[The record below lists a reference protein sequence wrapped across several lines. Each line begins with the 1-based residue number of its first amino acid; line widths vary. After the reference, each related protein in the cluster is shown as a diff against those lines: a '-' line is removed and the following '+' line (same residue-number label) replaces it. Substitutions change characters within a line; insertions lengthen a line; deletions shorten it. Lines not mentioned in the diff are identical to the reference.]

1 MLATKMLNKQKIEK
15 QKLAVFLRDLSGDLN
30 VNLKH
35 MIEDN
40 IRGKEV
46 EKKNKGKGKN
56 NRKEVIKKKD
66 IIIREQNE
74 KRRVANIKDDMDRLQ
89 YLFDNAD
96 PKNMF
101 NPLNILKT
109 DEGKRKY
116 KFMLLEYFWKNK
128 KKEMNNV
135 ILLYFELKNEN
146 IKLSDMDTK
155 HLELFKIISDT
166 LDECDYKLFMMKK
179 IGHMLPPLNNWN
191 APIRKLDDWQED
203 VISFINKKESVIVK
217 APTSAGKSF
226 IAMATGII
234 HKKILYVCPAK
245 PVAFQ
250 VGSHFTHM
258 GYKVH
263 FILDNF
269 VNYAYGPNINIF
281 IGTPKEIENNL
292 NKVGTDFDYVVFD
305 EIHNLNKSDDGDAY
319 ENIIKLVDC
328 NFLALSATIQ
338 NIDFL
343 KNIFKKINPEKKIN
357 YVEYNKRFINH
368 QRWIWKDD
376 KLIQLHPL
384 CAYKTPSDMDFDNCL
399 SFTPLDC
406 GNLWDEIEEEFED
419 EIEDDD
425 VLDHCSPDE
434 YFSEDK
440 LLTLDDCKT
449 YEVFIKNKLIEMYND
464 TKYKERIQNIFN
476 KFIVEPVQHENND
489 IINFIRTS
497 KDKDMFPMIMF
508 HKKEQS
514 CRNIFNEIYE
524 YLNKK
529 ELEEYPYHYDILEKK
544 DKLYQ
549 THRDQRESFKSSIK
563 ISSSNAQYEI
573 KDKLDSFDRKEK
585 ANYVRVITEYYN
597 SKINFLSGKEEL
609 SDDIKKKQIKN
620 LKKEMNDFIMNPDFN
635 SQDVFKKHTD
645 FIFTLSN
652 EPMSGDT
659 IRSIRR
665 EIHSTLG
672 IKIPYESPLFQMLKR
687 GIGLYIE
694 NMPDEYN
701 WILQKLL
708 SKKEIG
714 IVISDKTLC
723 MGIDLPVRTTC
734 FIGSEE
740 KFTNEDYL
748 QMSGRAGRRNLDN
761 KGNIVFFGNMD
772 YLELMKGK
780 LPSIKGS
787 SSPINDNYRSL
798 NKNYFNEKVFE
809 NMINPEREYKKI
821 TNIDIVEEKKTLW
834 FLRNYENAGMFMVN
848 IFDMEKEL
856 YSMIE
861 DSRCRH
867 FLQKIINLVHGGK
880 PPFDIIKYYN
890 MKKIDNYDDINYMK
904 EYLDVFMHI
913 HNNLSSST
921 KYLIIQRLCKS
932 LFEDFNKMIFSAII

>member
-1 MLATKMLNKQKIEK
+1 MLAANMLYKQKIEK
-15 QKLAVFLRDLSGDLN
+15 QKLSVFLRDLSSDLN

-40 IRGKEV
+40 INSKNES
-46 EKKNKGKGKN
+46 KKKKGKGKN
-56 NRKEVIKKKD
+56 NRKDVIKKKD
-66 IIIREQNE
+66 LIIKEQNE
-74 KRRVANIKDDMDRLQ
+74 KRRIANIKDDMDRMD
-89 YLFDNAD
+89 YLFSNAEN
-96 PKNMF
+96 KF
-101 NPLNILKT
+101 KPLNILKT
-109 DEGKRKY
+109 EEGKRKY
-116 KFMLLEYFWKNK
+116 KFMLLDHFWQNK

-146 IKLSDMDTK
+146 IKLSDMETK
-155 HLELFKIISDT
+155 HLELFKTISDT

-179 IGHMLPPLNNWN
+179 LGHMLPPLNNWN

-203 VISFINKKESVIVK
+203 VIDFINKKESVIVK

-250 VGSHFTHM
+250 VGAHFTHM

-292 NKVGTDFDYVVFD
+292 NKIGTHYDYVVFD
-305 EIHNLNKSDDGDAY
+305 EIHNLNKDDDGDSY
-319 ENIIKLVDC
+319 ENIIKLVNC
-328 NFLALSATIQ
+328 NFLALSATIK
-338 NIDFL
+338 NIHFL
-343 KNIFKKINPEKKIN
+343 KDVFRKVNPEKKIN

-384 CAYKTPSDMDFDNCL
+384 CAYETPNDMDFENCL

-406 GNLWDEIEEEFED
+406 GKLWEAIEEEFEEEID
-419 EIEDDD
+419 EEDL
-425 VLDHCSPDE
+425 LDHCSPDE
-434 YFSEDK
+434 YFTEDK

-449 YEVFIKNKLIEMYND
+449 YETFIKNKLLDIYND
-464 TKYKERIQNIFN
+464 KKYTERVQNIFDSFVV
-476 KFIVEPVQHENND
+476 KPVDNDEND
-489 IINFIRTS
+489 IINFIRAS
-497 KDKDMFPMIMF
+497 KSKDMFPMIMF
-508 HKKEQS
+508 HKKEKS
-514 CRNIFNEIYE
+514 CKDIFNEIYT
-524 YLNKK
+524 YLNDK
-529 ELEEYPYHYDILEKK
+529 ELEEYPYHYEILEKK
-544 DKLYQ
+544 EKVYQ
-549 THRDQRESFKSSIK
+549 TYLDQRESFKSSIK
-563 ISSSNAQYEI
+563 VTSTNAQYEI
-573 KDKLDSFDRKEK
+573 KDKLESYDRREK
-585 ANYVRVITEYYN
+585 TNYVRVITDYYN
-597 SKINFLSGKEEL
+597 SKINLIKDKE
-609 SDDIKKKQIKN
+609 DIDEDVREKQIKN
-620 LKKEMNDFIMNPDFN
+620 LEKEMNEFIMNPDFN
-635 SQDVFKKHTD
+635 SQDVFKKHKD

-659 IRSIRR
+659 IRSVRK
-665 EIHSTLG
+665 EIYSTLG

-723 MGIDLPVRTTC
+723 MGIDLPVRSTC
-734 FIGSEE
+734 FIGSEDSQ
-740 KFTNEDYL
+740 FTNEDYL

-761 KGNIVFFGNMD
+761 KGNVIFFGKMN
-772 YLELMKGK
+772 YLELMKGE
-780 LPSIKGS
+780 LPMIKGS
-787 SSPINDNYRSL
+787 ENPINDNYRSL
-798 NKNYFNEKVFE
+798 NSKYFSEKIFE
-809 NMINPEREYKKI
+809 NMINPERKYKKI
-821 TNIDIVEEKKTLW
+821 NQIENVSEKKVLW
-834 FLRNYENAGMFMVN
+834 FLRNYDNSALFMMN
-848 IFDMEKEL
+848 IFNIEKEL
-856 YSMIE
+856 YSMVEE
-861 DSRCRH
+861 DRTKH
-867 FLQKIINLVHGGK
+867 FLQKIINLIHEGN

-890 MKKIDNYDDINYMK
+890 LKKIENYEDINYMK
-904 EYLDVFMHI
+904 EYLNVFMYI

-921 KYLIIQRLCKS
+921 KYMIIQDICKRLFS
-932 LFEDFNKMIFSAII
+932 DFNKMIFSVII